1 LTTSAFRPFPLLP
14 GGHLQTLGGVVFRAR
29 LPWRLPT
36 EEVLVNG
43 DDGARLLVRASWQND
58 RERPALLLVHGLEG
72 SDSSGYMLSAGRL
85 AFESG
90 WHVIRMNMRGCGAS
104 LELCPRLYHAGLTA
118 DLLAVARWL
127 ATRVSRF
134 SLFGFSLGGN
144 LALLTAARERE
155 TLPDEL
161 ASVVAVSPP
170 LDMSVCARAL
180 ERPSSLP
187 YQIRFMLSLR
197 ASYRARQR
205 LSPELYQSGRER
217 GLRTLREFD
226 SEITAFY
233 SGYDDAEHYYGSV
246 SPGPLL
252 TGIDRPTLVL
262 ASADDPLIPVSSVT
276 RWASAGSVR
285 IEVTTSGGHVGFV
298 GRSRAPRGFWAA
310 ERALAFLQE
319 FAPSEVTKG

>member
-1 LTTSAFRPFPLLP
+1 
-14 GGHLQTLGGVVFRAR
+14 
-29 LPWRLPT
+29 LPT
-36 EEVLVNG
+36 EEILVNG
-43 DDGARLLVRASWQND
+43 EDGTRLLVRASWQND
-58 RERPALLLVHGLEG
+58 RTRPALLLVHGLEG

-85 AFESG
+85 AFDAG
-90 WHVIRMNMRGCGAS
+90 WHVIRMNMRGCGES

-134 SLFGFSLGGN
+134 ALFGFSLGGN
-144 LALLTAARERE
+144 LALLTAARERA

-161 ASVVAVSPP
+161 AAVVAVSPP
-170 LDMSVCARAL
+170 LDMSLCARAL
-180 ERPSSLP
+180 ERPFSLP
-187 YQIRFMLSLR
+187 YQIRFMISLR

-205 LSPELYQSGRER
+205 LSPELYQAGRER

-233 SGYDDAEHYYGSV
+233 CGYDDAEHYYGSV

-252 TGIDRPTLVL
+252 AFIDRPTLVL
-262 ASADDPLIPVSSVT
+262 ASADDPLIPASSVT
-276 RWASAGSVR
+276 RWGAGEAR
-285 IEVTTSGGHVGFV
+285 IEVTPSGGHVGFV

-310 ERALAFLQE
+310 ERAMAFLDGVAP
-319 FAPSEVTKG
+319 FAVTKG